1 MRKSFLTAILLFGF
15 LCFPVLSQR
24 DFSKVKIEVIPVKD
38 GVYMLKGAGGNI
50 EVLAG
55 PEGILMVDTQYAQL
69 AEKIESALKKLSSS
83 HLKYVVITHW
93 HGDHVGGAE
102 YFGRKAILIAH
113 VNVRKRL
120 STEQKIFG
128 RVIPPRPKEALPKIT
143 YKKDMTI
150 YLNGEKV
157 VLKHF
162 PTAHTDGDTVV
173 FFKKSKVVHMGD
185 LFFAGRFPFVD
196 VDHGGDVVNLIKTLD
211 EIIARL
217 PSDVKIIPG
226 HGSLSTLQDLIDY
239 RNMLEKTTKFI
250 REKINAGKSLEQIKK
265 EGFPDEW
272 KKWGAGF
279 ISAERWAELVY
290 RSLTEK

>member
-1 MRKSFLTAILLFGF
+1 MRKIFIVILLFE
-15 LCFPVLSQR
+15 LISFPVLSQR
-24 DFSKVKIEVIPVKD
+24 DLSKVKIEVIPVRD

-50 EVLAG
+50 GVLAG

-69 AEKIESALKKLSSS
+69 AGKIEAALKKLSPSPF
-83 HLKYVVITHW
+83 KYVVITHW
-93 HGDHVGGAE
+93 HGDHVGGAG
-102 YFGRKAILIAH
+102 YFGKKAVLIAH

-128 RVIPPRPKEALPKIT
+128 RVIPPRPEEALPEIT
-143 YKKDMTI
+143 YQKEVFI

-157 VLKHF
+157 ELKHF
-162 PTAHTDGDTVV
+162 PIAHTDGDTVV
-173 FFKKSKVVHMGD
+173 FFKRARVVHMGD

-196 VDHGGDVVNLIKTLD
+196 VDHGGNVVNLIKTLD
-211 EIIARL
+211 KIIDQL

-226 HGSLSTLQDLIDY
+226 HGPLSTLQDLVEY

-265 EGFPDEW
+265 EGFPEEW